1 MRSTI
6 VLSFSAVILAA
17 TISVGCQSSQST
29 GGSSAVMVAPEPA
42 SAPKKALELTTAHE
56 FEKPGYTAFVED
68 GRLWVFATGSKEL
81 REFETNGELAK
92 HVTLPNAGPA
102 RMTVKAPDRDV
113 ALAYLCT
120 KPGFA
125 AIADDGRVWIFR
137 DGSEELASVR
147 AGGELA
153 KRVTRPAAGPMRTT
167 ILSPDS
173 ETIDAWRFAK
183 PGFVT
188 TMEDGRLWIFRE
200 GSSELGEFQRQGELA
215 KHVTRPGAGPNGI
228 TVKSPDNETIMAYM
242 TSAPGFITMMED
254 GRLWVFRAGSKEFAE
269 FQKQGELA
277 KHVTRP
283 AAGPGRMT
291 IKAPDSET
299 VTAYLAMVN

>member
-1 MRSTI
+1 
-6 VLSFSAVILAA
+6 
-17 TISVGCQSSQST
+17 
-29 GGSSAVMVAPEPA
+29 MVAPAPA

-56 FEKPGYTAFVED
+56 FEKPGFTAFLED

-81 REFETNGELAK
+81 NEFETKGELAK

-125 AIADDGRVWIFR
+125 AIAEEGRVWVFR

-167 ILSPDS
+167 ILAPDS

-183 PGFVT
+183 SGFVT

-200 GSSELGEFQRQGELA
+200 GSKELAEFQRQGELA
-215 KHVTRPGAGPNGI
+215 KHVTRPGAGPGGV

-291 IKAPDSET
+291 IRAPDSET